1 MHMDQKNTTIL
12 LVLIEDDATI
22 RKSYEYL
29 FDGQEEVQVVNTYS
43 SIEAAVPNLAQDA
56 PDIILLDITLPGISG
71 VDAIPAIKKILPGVH
86 IVMLT
91 VHEQEEIIFKALNN
105 GAAGYLTKNTP
116 AERIL
121 LAIKDVIASG
131 GAMSANVA
139 RLVMNSFRKNIDSPL
154 SKRETE
160 VLKHIAE
167 GKSRKSIADE
177 LHVDAET
184 IKTHIKNIYHKLDVH
199 SKEEAIRAARE
210 NKFI

>member
-1 MHMDQKNTTIL
+1 MDQKNTTIL

-29 FDGQEEVQVVNTYS
+29 FDGQEEIQVVNTYS
-43 SIEAAVPNLAQDA
+43 SIEAAAPNLAQDA
-56 PDIILLDITLPGISG
+56 PDVILLDITLPGISG
-71 VDAIPAIKKILPGVH
+71 VDAIPAIKKLLPGVH

>member
-1 MHMDQKNTTIL
+1 MNQNNTTIL
-12 LVLIEDDATI
+12 LVLIEDDITI

-29 FDGQEEVQVVNTYS
+29 FAGQQEVQVVNTYPS
-43 SIEAAVPNLAQDA
+43 FEAAATSLAEDA
-56 PDIILLDITLPGISG
+56 PDVILLDISLPGISG
-71 VDAIPAIKKILPGVH
+71 VEAIPAIKKILPAVH

-116 AERIL
+116 PERIL

-139 RLVMNSFRKNIDSPL
+139 RLVMNSFRRNIDSPL

-184 IKTHIKNIYHKLDVH
+184 IKTHIKNIYNKLDVH
-199 SKEEAIRAARE
+199 SKEEAIKAAKD

>member
-1 MHMDQKNTTIL
+1 MDQKNTTIL

-43 SIEAAVPNLAQDA
+43 SIEAAAPNLAQDA
-56 PDIILLDITLPGISG
+56 PDVILLDITLPGISG

>member
-1 MHMDQKNTTIL
+1 MDQKNTTIL
-12 LVLIEDDATI
+12 LVLIEDDTTI

-29 FDGQEEVQVVNTYS
+29 FDSQEEVQVVNTYS

>member
-1 MHMDQKNTTIL
+1 MNQDSTTIL

-29 FDGQEEVQVVNTYS
+29 FDGQEEVQVVNTYLS
-43 SIEAAVPNLAQDA
+43 FEAAAANLAEDA
-56 PDIILLDITLPGISG
+56 PDVILLDISLPGISG
-71 VDAIPAIKKILPGVH
+71 VDAIPAIKKILPAVH

-139 RLVMNSFRKNIDSPL
+139 RLVMNSFRRNIDSPL

-184 IKTHIKNIYHKLDVH
+184 IKTHIKNIYNKLDVH
-199 SKEEAIRAARE
+199 SKEEAIKAAKE